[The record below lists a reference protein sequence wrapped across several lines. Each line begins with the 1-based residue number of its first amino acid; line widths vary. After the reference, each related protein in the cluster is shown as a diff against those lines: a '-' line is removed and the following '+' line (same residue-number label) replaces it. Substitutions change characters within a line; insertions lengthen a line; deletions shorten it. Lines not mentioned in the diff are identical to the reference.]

1 MSAVYRW
8 KPAAHVSIDA
18 QTAGEEMERIKL
30 AHNGRLDPEFVV
42 DAMLAD
48 EASPLRPH
56 FTLDVQAAARER
68 WEDQASFLIRS
79 IELMPSPEMPEAQPI
94 RAFVS
99 VVTEQ
104 ERFYVSTVDALSDP
118 ELRAQVLSQAWR
130 ELEAWRQRHA
140 ELTEFAK
147 VFATIDKA
155 RPDPKGKKPPKKPE

>member
-18 QTAGEEMERIKL
+18 QLAGEELERIKL
-30 AHNGRLDPEFVV
+30 AHNGRLEAEFVV
-42 DAMLAD
+42 DEMLGD
-48 EASPLRPH
+48 ERNVLRGH
-56 FTLDVQAAARER
+56 FTLDVEQAARER
-68 WEDQASFLIRS
+68 WLDQAGHLIRC
-79 IELMPSPEMPEAQPI
+79 IELMPSPEMPEATPI

-99 VVTEQ
+99 VVDEE

-118 ELRAQVLSQAWR
+118 GLRAQVLSQAWR

-147 VFATIDKA
+147 IFSTIDKA
-155 RPDPKGKKPPKKPE
+155 RPDPKGKKPPK